1 MKQLIATAAILLAL
15 VSVNEAKAH
24 EGHDKTPGALPL
36 DGFDQIQ
43 ATDHFYLKLRM
54 EKGGV
59 KVYPFSHE
67 NQPVSL
73 SGLKLEGTTTSPKKT
88 KPETV
93 AFTPEGDA
101 FAAKIDPKGAHRYTL
116 DLVVTHGGKK
126 EKTKFNVEPQ

>member
-1 MKQLIATAAILLAL
+1 MKQIIVTAMMLLAL
-15 VSVNEAKAH
+15 GSANEAKAH

-43 ATDHFYLKLRM
+43 ATDHLYLKLRM

-59 KVYPFSHE
+59 KIYPFSHE
-67 NQPVSL
+67 NKPVAL
-73 SGLKLEGTTTSPKKT
+73 SGMKLEGTTTSPKKS

-101 FAAKIDPKGAHRYTL
+101 FTAKVDAKGAHRYTL
-116 DLVVTHGGKK
+116 DVVVTHDGKK